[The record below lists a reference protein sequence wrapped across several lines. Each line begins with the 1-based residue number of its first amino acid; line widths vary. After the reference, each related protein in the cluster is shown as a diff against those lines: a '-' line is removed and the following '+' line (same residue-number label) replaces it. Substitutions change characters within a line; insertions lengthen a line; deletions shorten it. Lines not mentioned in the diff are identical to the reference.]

1 MKSAKVSSGQGVG
14 GSMSAPGDK
23 LPSNTGVYKLLHG
36 VSNDTRGRY
45 GTSGCLRGVAK
56 LSVSGAKVSSG
67 QGVGGSMSA
76 IQAPGDKLPG
86 VDR

>member
-45 GTSGCLRGVAK
+45 GTSGCLRGAFCLGSK
-56 LSVSGAKVSSG
+56 
-67 QGVGGSMSA
+67 GVIGTGGGRFN
-76 IQAPGDKLPG
+76 PGT
-86 VDR
+86 R